1 MLWQIQTYICS
12 SFVCHRLL
20 LAKCSKKG
28 KMSKKCKVNW
38 SDIDGASP
46 KPKRLHLEKDETDSL
61 YHCPIQECDH
71 DGFQS
76 QRGCRKHVN
85 TKHSWF
91 FYFDEKPNSK
101 EITDSPQLASNF
113 PIESTIQDRSR
124 ETTKQAV
131 KLLPSFSLSCD
142 IGEVFT
148 KWLTGSGGGYK
159 KDRAAKQIV
168 TRCSKFLRF
177 CCEDEEELTFDVVDF
192 SLCSPNLLFKFIDY
206 LQDECKLGHGGRL
219 GYIDAI
225 SEMIDFRKLHGAS
238 EAVFQKFSATELY
251 LKRARKTVAKM
262 MRLQWT
268 QDLDIE
274 TLEARGHW
282 ATMEELLEVVKFH
295 LPRYENT
302 VKICKSSPA
311 QVNPSDLTFAT
322 KFVAMYLFIKV
333 KGSRPMTYQYL
344 TVNMIATAKE
354 KGGFIDQKTFKTAG
368 KYGFDSLI
376 LTDANIQVLNGYIS
390 YVRPLLKPQ
399 CDFVLVNR
407 NGDQHGKLGEIMSKL
422 VFDAIGKYIHP
433 TRYRQIVETQSF
445 NQLTSEE
452 QRVLSEDQKHS
463 SAVAKVHYQKQRS
476 REVALKGHECLQKL
490 QGAKGSEVDKD
501 VNARLGDSTSDGG
514 PLIETVQ
521 NDNSSPKKDALPKR
535 ILRSH
540 TNTRHVLKFTKE
552 EDDFLNE
559 GITKHGFGQ
568 WTAILRDADFQFQD
582 GRTADS
588 LKKRAGLKCR

>member
-1 MLWQIQTYICS
+1 M
-12 SFVCHRLL
+12 RL
-20 LAKCSKKG
+20 KG
-28 KMSKKCKVNW
+28 KMSKKYKVDW

-76 QRGCRKHVN
+76 QKGCRKHVYN
-85 TKHSWF
+85 KHSWF
-91 FYFDEKPNSK
+91 FYFDEKPSSK
-101 EITDSPQLASNF
+101 EITDSRNVPMVK
-113 PIESTIQDRSR
+113 PIQDQ
-124 ETTKQAV
+124 TTESPKHAV

-142 IGEVFT
+142 IAEVFT

-159 KDRAAKQIV
+159 KDRAAQQIV
-168 TRCSKFLRF
+168 TRCLKFLRF

-192 SLCSPNLLFKFIDY
+192 SLCSPNLLFKFINY

-219 GYIDAI
+219 GYIGAI

-344 TVNMIATAKE
+344 TVDMIDTAKE

-376 LTDANIQVLNGYIS
+376 LSDANMQALNGYIS
-390 YVRPLLKPQ
+390 YVRPLLKPK

-407 NGDQHGKLGEIMSKL
+407 NGGQHGKLGEIMSKL
-422 VFDAIGKYIHP
+422 VFDAIGQYIHP
-433 TRYRQIVETQSF
+433 TRYRQIVETQSL

-452 QRVLSEDQKHS
+452 QRILSEDQKHS

-490 QGAKGSEVDKD
+490 QGAKGSEVDED
-501 VNARLGDSTSDGG
+501 VNARLGDSTSNAL
-514 PLIETVQ
+514 PSVEPVQ
-521 NDNSSPKKDALPKR
+521 NDAPPKR
-535 ILRSH
+535 ILRSQR
-540 TNTRHVLKFTKE
+540 NIRHVLKFTTE
-552 EDDFLNE
+552 EDYFLKE
-559 GITKHGFGQ
+559 GITNHGFGQ
-568 WTAILRDADFQFQD
+568 WTAILRDPEFKFQR

-588 LKKRAGLKCR
+588 LKKRAGLKNFS

>member
-1 MLWQIQTYICS
+1 
-12 SFVCHRLL
+12 
-20 LAKCSKKG
+20 
-28 KMSKKCKVNW
+28 MSKKCKVNW

-46 KPKRLHLEKDETDSL
+46 KPKRLHLEKDEADSL
-61 YHCPIQECDH
+61 YHCPIQECRH

-91 FYFDEKPNSK
+91 FYFNENPDSK
-101 EITDSPQLASNF
+101 EIDFAMENTV
-113 PIESTIQDRSR
+113 QDRTS
-124 ETTKQAV
+124 EPTKHAV
-131 KLLPSFSLSCD
+131 KLLPSFSSSCD

-148 KWLTGSGGGYK
+148 KWLTGSGGGCK
-159 KDRAAKQIV
+159 KDRTAQQIV

-219 GYIDAI
+219 GYIDEI

-238 EAVFQKFSATELY
+238 ETVLRKFSATELY
-251 LKRARKTVAKM
+251 LKRARKAVAKM

-268 QDLDIE
+268 QDFDIE

-282 ATMEELLEVVKFH
+282 ATMEELLEVVKFY

-344 TVNMIATAKE
+344 TIDMIASAKE
-354 KGGFIDQKTFKTAG
+354 KDGFIDQKAFKTAG

-376 LTDANIQVLNGYIS
+376 LADANMQVLNGYIS
-390 YVRPLLKPQ
+390 YVRPLLKPR

-407 NGDQHGKLGEIMSKL
+407 NGDQHGKLGEVMSKL
-422 VFDAIGKYIHP
+422 MFDAIGKYIHP
-433 TRYRQIVETQSF
+433 TRYRQIVETQSL
-445 NQLTSEE
+445 NQLSSEE
-452 QRVLSEDQKHS
+452 QRIWSEDQKQS

-490 QGAKGSEVDKD
+490 QGSKGSEVDED
-501 VNARLGDSTSDGG
+501 VQARLGDSTSEAG
-514 PLIETVQ
+514 PSVERVQ
-521 NDNSSPKKDALPKR
+521 NISSSPKKDVLPKR

-540 TNTRHVLKFTKE
+540 KNIRHVLKFTKE
-552 EDDFLNE
+552 EDDFLKE

-568 WTAILRDADFQFQD
+568 WTAILRDNDFHFQE

-588 LKKRAGLKCR
+588 LKKRAGMKVALV

>member
-1 MLWQIQTYICS
+1 
-12 SFVCHRLL
+12 
-20 LAKCSKKG
+20 
-28 KMSKKCKVNW
+28 MSKKCKVNW
-38 SDIDGASP
+38 FYIDGASP

-91 FYFDEKPNSK
+91 FYFDEKPSSNDSLK
-101 EITDSPQLASNF
+101 VAGNVPARNTDEDKTTEIA
-113 PIESTIQDRSR
+113 
-124 ETTKQAV
+124 KHAV
-131 KLLPSFSLSCD
+131 KLIPSFSLSCD

-148 KWLTGSGGGYK
+148 KWLTGSGGGCK
-159 KDRAAKQIV
+159 KDRAAQQIV
-168 TRCSKFLRF
+168 TRCFKFLRF
-177 CCEDEEELTFDVVDF
+177 CCEDEEELTFGVIDF

-206 LQDECKLGHGGRL
+206 LEDECKLGHGGRL
-219 GYIDAI
+219 GYIDAL
-225 SEMIDFRKLHGAS
+225 SELIDFRKLHGAS
-238 EAVFQKFSATELY
+238 EAVLRKFSATELY

-268 QDLDIE
+268 QDLDID

-302 VKICKSSPA
+302 VKMCKTTPA

-344 TVNMIATAKE
+344 TVDMIDTAKE
-354 KGGFIDQKTFKTAG
+354 NGGFIDQKTFKTAG

-376 LTDANIQVLNGYIS
+376 LTDANMQVLNGYIS

-399 CDFVLVNR
+399 CDFVLVTR
-407 NGDQHGKLGEIMSKL
+407 NGGQHGKFGEIMSKL

-433 TRYRQIVETQSF
+433 TRYRQIVETQSL

-452 QRVLSEDQKHS
+452 QRILSEDQKHS

-476 REVALKGHECLQKL
+476 REVAVKGHECLQKL
-490 QGAKGSEVDKD
+490 QGSKGLEVDND
-501 VNARLGDSTSDGG
+501 VNTRLGHSTSCSE
-514 PLIETVQ
+514 PSLETVEKTGM
-521 NDNSSPKKDALPKR
+521 PTKKDKPLSLR
-535 ILRSH
+535 IQRG
-540 TNTRHVLKFTKE
+540 RRQVLKFTAE
-552 EDDFLNE
+552 EDNFLRE
-559 GITKHGFGQ
+559 GINRHGFGQ
-568 WTAILRDADFQFQD
+568 WTAILRDPDFKFQTRRMAD
-582 GRTADS
+582 A
-588 LKKRAGLKCR
+588 LKKRAELKFLSN

>member
-1 MLWQIQTYICS
+1 
-12 SFVCHRLL
+12 
-20 LAKCSKKG
+20 
-28 KMSKKCKVNW
+28 MSKKCKVNW
-38 SDIDGASP
+38 SDVQGASP
-46 KPKRLHLEKDETDSL
+46 KPKRLHLEKDEADSL
-61 YHCPIQECDH
+61 YHCPIQECEH

-76 QRGCRKHVN
+76 QRGCRKHVS

-91 FYFDEKPNSK
+91 FYFDERPDSK
-101 EITDSPQLASNF
+101 QVTKSLAIGRNEDETS
-113 PIESTIQDRSR
+113 
-124 ETTKQAV
+124 ETTKHNV
-131 KLLPSFSLSCD
+131 KLLSSFPLSCN

-148 KWLTGSGGGYK
+148 KWLTGSAGGCK
-159 KDRAAKQIV
+159 KDRAAQQIV
-168 TRCSKFLRF
+168 TRCFKFLRF
-177 CCEDEEELTFDVVDF
+177 CCEDEEELTFEVVDF

-206 LQDECKLGHGGRL
+206 LQDACKLGHGGRL

-225 SEMIDFRKLHGAS
+225 SELIDFRKLHGAS
-238 EAVFQKFSATELY
+238 EAVLRKFSTTELY

-295 LPRYENT
+295 LPRYENR
-302 VKICKSSPA
+302 VKMCKSSPA

-344 TVNMIATAKE
+344 TVDMIATAKE
-354 KGGFIDQKTFKTAG
+354 NGGFIDQKTFKTAG

-376 LTDANIQVLNGYIS
+376 LTDANMHVLNGYIS
-390 YVRPLLKPQ
+390 NVRPLLKPQ
-399 CDFVLVNR
+399 CDFVLVTR
-407 NGDQHGKLGEIMSKL
+407 NGGQHGKLGETMSKL

-433 TRYRQIVETQSF
+433 TRYRQIVETQSL

-452 QRVLSEDQKHS
+452 QRFLSEDQKHS

-490 QGAKGSEVDKD
+490 QGTKGSEVDDD
-501 VNARLGDSTSDGG
+501 VHARLGGSTSSAG
-514 PLIETVQ
+514 PSVETPPCNQ
-521 NDNSSPKKDALPKR
+521 SSTPGKDALTKGNLHLQR
-535 ILRSH
+535 K
-540 TNTRHVLKFTKE
+540 TRHVLKFTKE
-552 EDDFLNE
+552 EDDFLKE
-559 GITKHGFGQ
+559 GITQHGFGQ
-568 WTAILRDADFQFQD
+568 WTAILRDPEFRFQD

-588 LKKRAGLKCR
+588 LKKRAHGMKLPVA

>member
-1 MLWQIQTYICS
+1 
-12 SFVCHRLL
+12 
-20 LAKCSKKG
+20 
-28 KMSKKCKVNW
+28 MSKKCKVNW
-38 SDIDGASP
+38 SDIAGASP

-61 YHCPIQECDH
+61 FHCPIQECEH
-71 DGFQS
+71 DGFHS

-85 TKHSWF
+85 NKHSWF
-91 FYFDEKPNSK
+91 FYFDEKPNLS
-101 EITDSPQLASNF
+101 EITDSLKLARNVSMMN
-113 PIESTIQDRSR
+113 TVQDQTS
-124 ETTKQAV
+124 ETTKHAV

-159 KDRAAKQIV
+159 KDRAAQQIV
-168 TRCSKFLRF
+168 TRCFKFLRF

-192 SLCSPNLLFKFIDY
+192 GLCSPNLLFKFIDY

-354 KGGFIDQKTFKTAG
+354 KGGFIDQKMFKTAG

-376 LTDANIQVLNGYIS
+376 LTDADIQVLNGYIS

-407 NGDQHGKLGEIMSKL
+407 NGGQHGKLGEIMSKL

-433 TRYRQIVETQSF
+433 TRYRQIVETQSL
-445 NQLTSEE
+445 NELTSEE
-452 QRVLSEDQKHS
+452 QRILSEDQKHS

-490 QGAKGSEVDKD
+490 QGAKGSEVDED
-501 VNARLGDSTSDGG
+501 VCARLGDSTSGAG
-514 PLIETVQ
+514 PSVETVQ
-521 NDNSSPKKDALPKR
+521 NSSSSPKKDALPKR
-535 ILRSH
+535 ILRSQR
-540 TNTRHVLKFTKE
+540 NIRHVLKFTTE
-552 EDDFLNE
+552 EDDFLKK

-588 LKKRAGLKCR
+588 LKKRAGIKMPLA

>member
-1 MLWQIQTYICS
+1 M
-12 SFVCHRLL
+12 RL
-20 LAKCSKKG
+20 KG
-28 KMSKKCKVNW
+28 KMSKKYKVDW

-76 QRGCRKHVN
+76 QRGCRKHVYN
-85 TKHSWF
+85 KHSWF
-91 FYFDEKPNSK
+91 FYFDEKPSSK
-101 EITDSPQLASNF
+101 EITDSRNVPMVK
-113 PIESTIQDRSR
+113 PIQDQ
-124 ETTKQAV
+124 TTESPKHAV

-142 IGEVFT
+142 IAEVFT

-159 KDRAAKQIV
+159 KDRAAQQIV
-168 TRCSKFLRF
+168 TRCLKFLRF

-219 GYIDAI
+219 DYIDAI

-344 TVNMIATAKE
+344 TVDMIDTAKE

-376 LTDANIQVLNGYIS
+376 LSDANMQVLNGYIS
-390 YVRPLLKPQ
+390 YVRPLLKPK

-407 NGDQHGKLGEIMSKL
+407 NGGQHAKLGEIMSKL

-433 TRYRQIVETQSF
+433 TRYRQIVETQSL

-452 QRVLSEDQKHS
+452 QRILSEDQKHS

-490 QGAKGSEVDKD
+490 QGAKGSEVDED
-501 VNARLGDSTSDGG
+501 VNARLGDSTSNAL
-514 PLIETVQ
+514 PSVEPVQ
-521 NDNSSPKKDALPKR
+521 NDAPPKR
-535 ILRSH
+535 ILRSQR
-540 TNTRHVLKFTKE
+540 NIRHVLKFTTE
-552 EDDFLNE
+552 EDYFLKE
-559 GITKHGFGQ
+559 GITNHGFGQ
-568 WTAILRDADFQFQD
+568 WTAILRDPEFKFQR

-588 LKKRAGLKCR
+588 LKKRAGLKNFS

>member
-1 MLWQIQTYICS
+1 M
-12 SFVCHRLL
+12 V
-20 LAKCSKKG
+20 A
-28 KMSKKCKVNW
+28 
-38 SDIDGASP
+38 
-46 KPKRLHLEKDETDSL
+46 
-61 YHCPIQECDH
+61 
-71 DGFQS
+71 
-76 QRGCRKHVN
+76 
-85 TKHSWF
+85 
-91 FYFDEKPNSK
+91 
-101 EITDSPQLASNF
+101 
-113 PIESTIQDRSR
+113 
-124 ETTKQAV
+124 
-131 KLLPSFSLSCD
+131 
-142 IGEVFT
+142 
-148 KWLTGSGGGYK
+148 
-159 KDRAAKQIV
+159 V
-168 TRCSKFLRF
+168 TRKIAQPNKKFLRF

-206 LQDECKLGHGGRL
+206 LQHECKLGHGGRL

-238 EAVFQKFSATELY
+238 EAVFQKFSAKELY

-311 QVNPSDLTFAT
+311 QVNPSELTFAT

-333 KGSRPMTYQYL
+333 KGSHPMTYQYL
-344 TVNMIATAKE
+344 TVDMIAAAKE
-354 KGGFIDQKTFKTAG
+354 KGGFIDQKAFKNAG

-376 LTDANIQVLNGYIS
+376 LTDANMQVLNGYIS

-445 NQLTSEE
+445 NQLSSEE
-452 QRVLSEDQKHS
+452 QRILSEDQKHS

-490 QGAKGSEVDKD
+490 QGVKGSEVDED
-501 VNARLGDSTSDGG
+501 VHARLGDSTSKAG
-514 PLIETVQ
+514 PSVEGLQ
-521 NDNSSPKKDALPKR
+521 NISSSQEKDALPKR

-540 TNTRHVLKFTKE
+540 KNIRDVLKFTKE
-552 EDDFLNE
+552 EDDFLKE

-568 WTAILRDADFQFQD
+568 WTAILRDDDFHFQE

-588 LKKRAGLKCR
+588 LKTRAGMKVDLV

>member
-1 MLWQIQTYICS
+1 
-12 SFVCHRLL
+12 
-20 LAKCSKKG
+20 
-28 KMSKKCKVNW
+28 MSKKCKVNW

-101 EITDSPQLASNF
+101 EITDSLKVASNVSL
-113 PIESTIQDRSR
+113 EGTTQDQTSK
-124 ETTKQAV
+124 TTKHAV

-159 KDRAAKQIV
+159 KDRAAQQIV
-168 TRCSKFLRF
+168 TRCFKFLRF

-192 SLCSPNLLFKFIDY
+192 GLCSPNLLFKFIDY

-282 ATMEELLEVVKFH
+282 ATMAELLEVVKFH

-333 KGSRPMTYQYL
+333 KGLRPMTYQFL
-344 TVNMIATAKE
+344 TVDMIAAAKE
-354 KGGFIDQKTFKTAG
+354 KGGFIDQKAFKTAG

-376 LTDANIQVLNGYIS
+376 LTDANMQVLNGYIS
-390 YVRPLLKPQ
+390 YVRPLLKPR

-433 TRYRQIVETQSF
+433 TRYRQIVETQSL
-445 NQLTSEE
+445 NQLSSEE
-452 QRVLSEDQKHS
+452 QRILSEDC
-463 SAVAKVHYQKQRS
+463 SAVSKVHYQKQRS

-490 QGAKGSEVDKD
+490 QGSKGSEVDEE
-501 VNARLGDSTSDGG
+501 VHARLGDSTSEAG
-514 PLIETVQ
+514 PSVERVQ
-521 NDNSSPKKDALPKR
+521 NISSSPEKDDLPKR

-540 TNTRHVLKFTKE
+540 KNIRHVLKFTKE
-552 EDDFLNE
+552 EDDFLKE

-568 WTAILRDADFQFQD
+568 WTAILRDDDFQFQD

-588 LKKRAGLKCR
+588 LKKRAGMKMPLG

>member
-1 MLWQIQTYICS
+1 
-12 SFVCHRLL
+12 
-20 LAKCSKKG
+20 
-28 KMSKKCKVNW
+28 MSKKCKVNW

-91 FYFDEKPNSK
+91 FYFHEKPSSK
-101 EITDSPQLASNF
+101 VPARNTDEDKTTEIA
-113 PIESTIQDRSR
+113 
-124 ETTKQAV
+124 KHAV
-131 KLLPSFSLSCD
+131 KLIPSFSLSCD

-148 KWLTGSGGGYK
+148 KWLTGSGGGCK
-159 KDRAAKQIV
+159 KDRAARQIV
-168 TRCSKFLRF
+168 TRCFKFLRF
-177 CCEDEEELTFDVVDF
+177 CCEDEEEWTFGVIDF

-206 LQDECKLGHGGRL
+206 LEDECKLGHGGRL
-219 GYIDAI
+219 GYIDAL
-225 SEMIDFRKLHGAS
+225 SELIDFRKLHGAS
-238 EAVFQKFSATELY
+238 EAVLRKFSATELY

-268 QDLDIE
+268 QDLDID

-282 ATMEELLEVVKFH
+282 ANMEELLEVVKFH

-302 VKICKSSPA
+302 VKMCKTTPA

-344 TVNMIATAKE
+344 TVDMIDTAKE
-354 KGGFIDQKTFKTAG
+354 NGGFIDQKTFKTAG

-376 LTDANIQVLNGYIS
+376 LTDANMQVLNGYIS

-399 CDFVLVNR
+399 CDFVLVTR
-407 NGDQHGKLGEIMSKL
+407 NGGQHGKLGEIMSKL

-433 TRYRQIVETQSF
+433 TRYRQIVETQSL
-445 NQLTSEE
+445 NQLTREE
-452 QRVLSEDQKHS
+452 QRILSEDQKHS

-476 REVALKGHECLQKL
+476 REVAVKGHECLQKL
-490 QGAKGSEVDKD
+490 QGSKGLEVDND
-501 VNARLGDSTSDGG
+501 VNTRLGHSTSCLE
-514 PLIETVQ
+514 PSLETVEKTGM
-521 NDNSSPKKDALPKR
+521 PTKKDKPLSLR
-535 ILRSH
+535 IQRG
-540 TNTRHVLKFTKE
+540 RRQVLKFTAE
-552 EDDFLNE
+552 EDNFLKE
-559 GITKHGFGQ
+559 GINRHGFGQ
-568 WTAILRDADFQFQD
+568 WTAILRDPDFKFQTRRVAD
-582 GRTADS
+582 A
-588 LKKRAGLKCR
+588 LKKRAELKFLSN